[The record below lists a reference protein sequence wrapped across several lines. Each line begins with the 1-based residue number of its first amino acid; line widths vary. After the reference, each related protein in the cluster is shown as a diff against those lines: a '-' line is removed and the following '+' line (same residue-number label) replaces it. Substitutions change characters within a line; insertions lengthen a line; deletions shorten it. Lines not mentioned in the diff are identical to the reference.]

1 MGSSCLVHCTVWAIL
16 EIQGLAHSLWPL
28 TKKTKQNKTTTKHY
42 LYNNTKWN
50 SVLEQWDLPEALL
63 RTTKAVY

>member
-28 TKKTKQNKTTTKHY
+28 TKKTKQNKTTTQKTNVNEKTASPN
-42 LYNNTKWN
+42 LCDT
-50 SVLEQWDLPEALL
+50 EEEIL
-63 RTTKAVY
+63 RR